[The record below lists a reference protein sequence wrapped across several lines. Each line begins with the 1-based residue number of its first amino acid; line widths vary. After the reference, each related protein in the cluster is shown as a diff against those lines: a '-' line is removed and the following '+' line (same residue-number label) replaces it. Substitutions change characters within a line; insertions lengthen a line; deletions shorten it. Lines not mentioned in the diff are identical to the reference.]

1 MKILAG
7 ILLILLFAAALYSQT
22 AEDLLTKIRA
32 AVDTK
37 RYSEAQNELLE
48 FEKKYPELFTLNNYD
63 YLSAR
68 LSEKNGD
75 TATAMGR
82 YQAVVKRDS
91 ALKEYALFHLAN
103 IARSS
108 GNLVLERM
116 YLQELAVFS
125 TDSLLVDA
133 AENRMARS
141 WFESGNYDLAARALE
156 SLIAKAPPSKP
167 APGKRETENAV
178 TRENRL
184 LLAQS
189 YLQTG
194 NADAARENFLK
205 LITSLANPAQP
216 DDFAL
221 AAAKGL
227 DTLEIG
233 PGEIGKS
240 VPPLTDYEHLR
251 RATIYQFN
259 RDFADARLHFA
270 AIINKHST
278 SGIVPDAIFQTGRG
292 YVQQGD
298 FAEAIKWFERVRE
311 QFADHPVS
319 KDALLQLASAYARVG
334 KFKEAVKRYHDFIDK
349 YPNDERIDR
358 AYLNIIDVM
367 RDEGE
372 EIEAQKWAAKTQEVF
387 KGRVSEALALFA
399 EARIYLARNEW
410 PATVAALDKLLTLP
424 DLGGAAVPGGTNRTE
439 ITFLRGFVFEQMQR
453 YPEAIDIY
461 LSIPDGRG
469 EYYGGRAT
477 ERLQLLAKNETASPI
492 IGGKLNSLMAAAS
505 PKDQDSLR
513 KNVQAALRLT
523 VDTQQRV
530 RMLET
535 LRKTYA
541 ALPAY
546 KTIPAFRLIE
556 AGRTQVRKLKQSANV
571 QNPHKVLADELLFLG
586 LFDEA
591 APEFDASLKASAGE
605 AVAAINDLGY
615 TMAVYYKRGDMAYR
629 AVVFAEPQWKN
640 VPADYQ
646 IDLIPRPD
654 LELLY
659 PAPYV
664 ESFAKYAA
672 PRDVDP
678 RFLLSVVRQE
688 SRYQPNIK
696 SYAAARG
703 LMQFISTTSSKI
715 AGELGRTDFQQDEL
729 YNPATAI
736 LFGSQYTSNLFKLFP
751 NQPQAVA
758 ASYNGGED
766 NMKRWMKRSKSDI
779 ADRYVAEIVFSQSKD
794 YVYKVMANYRVYQMF
809 YNEKLDPE

>member
-1 MKILAG
+1 MKTLAG
-7 ILLILLFAAALYSQT
+7 ILLILLFAPAFYSQT
-22 AEDLLTKIRA
+22 AEELHTKIRA
-32 AVDTK
+32 ATDNK
-37 RYSEAQNELLE
+37 RSAEALSELSS

-63 YLSAR
+63 YLVAR
-68 LSEKNGD
+68 LNERNGNA
-75 TATAMGR
+75 ATAMGS
-82 YQAVVKRDS
+82 YQAVVNRDS
-91 ALKEYALFHLAN
+91 ALKEYALFHLAS
-103 IARSS
+103 IARST
-108 GNLVLERM
+108 GNLTLERM
-116 YLQELAVFS
+116 YLQELAAFS
-125 TDSLLVDA
+125 TGSLLTDA
-133 AENRMARS
+133 TENRIARS
-141 WFESGNYDLAARALE
+141 WFESGNYDLAVRALE
-156 SLIAKAPPSKP
+156 SLLAKAPPSKL
-167 APGKRETENAV
+167 APGKRETESPIA
-178 TRENRL
+178 RETRL

-189 YLQTG
+189 YLRTG
-194 NADAARENFLK
+194 NAEGALEHFSK

-227 DTLEIG
+227 DTLDVG
-233 PGEIGKS
+233 PGEIGKT

-259 RDFADARLHFA
+259 RDFTDARLHFA
-270 AIINKHST
+270 AVIKNHPT

-292 YVQQGD
+292 YVQLGE
-298 FAEAIKWFERVRE
+298 FADAINWFERLRE
-311 QFADHPVS
+311 QFAEHPVS

-334 KFKEAVKRYHDFIDK
+334 KFKEAVKRYQDFIDK
-349 YPNDERIDR
+349 YPDDERLDR
-358 AYLNIIDVM
+358 AYMNIIDVL

-372 EIEAQKWAAKTQEVF
+372 ESEARKWATKTQVVF
-387 KGRVSEALALFA
+387 KGKVPEALALFS
-399 EARIYLARNEW
+399 ETRIYLARNEW
-410 PATVAALDKLLTLP
+410 SAALTALDKLLTLP
-424 DLGGAAVPGGTNRTE
+424 DLGGASVPGGTNKAE

-461 LSIPDGRG
+461 LSIPDGRS

-477 ERLQLLAKNETASPI
+477 ERLRLLAKNETTSQLIDA
-492 IGGKLNSLMAAAS
+492 KLNSITAS
-505 PKDQDSLR
+505 PQTKDLESLR
-513 KNVQAALRLT
+513 KNLQAALRLT
-523 VDTQQRV
+523 GDPQQRS

-535 LRKTYA
+535 LRKIYA

-546 KTIPAFRLIE
+546 KKIPTFKMNE
-556 AGRTQVRKLKQSANV
+556 AGRTQIRKQKQSPDG
-571 QNPHKVLADELLFLG
+571 QDRHRLIADELLFLG

-591 APEFDASLKASAGE
+591 APEFEASRKASAGE
-605 AVAAINDLGY
+605 TVTANNDLGH

-629 AVVFAEPQWKN
+629 SVAFAEPQWKN

-646 IDLIPRPD
+646 IDLIPRED

-659 PAPYV
+659 PAPYTDAF
-664 ESFAKYAA
+664 SKYAA
-672 PRDVDP
+672 PRSVDS
-678 RFLLSVVRQE
+678 RFLLSIVRQE

-715 AGELGRTDFQQDEL
+715 AGELGRTDFRQDEL

-766 NMKRWMKRSKSDI
+766 NMKRWMKRSKSDLP
-779 ADRYVAEIVFSQSKD
+779 DRYVPEIVFSQSKD
-794 YVYKVMANYRVYQMF
+794 YVYKVMANYRIYQMF
-809 YNEKLDPE
+809 YDSNLQLK